1 MRSLLL
7 PLAALAAACGGRSF
21 GPPMPATLAPADPAT
36 IAVWVGG
43 TQATE
48 PVMMRFRWTFIDEK
62 GTAKG
67 RGSAIILPPDSLR
80 FDFRG
85 PLGSG
90 SGAAAVVGDV
100 ALWAEPEEEV
110 DKLVPNYPLLWAM
123 LGKARY
129 PAMGDELRA
138 FRDAR
143 LTAWRYTDGTDTV
156 DYMLLR
162 DAERHLFVD
171 VRQRG
176 ERIGRVASTLDAAGN
191 PVTARLEIPG
201 QPARLDLSF
210 YLTAPLDS
218 IPADLW
224 QRPSDA
230 P

>member
-1 MRSLLL
+1 M
-7 PLAALAAACGGRSF
+7 PTAL
-21 GPPMPATLAPADPAT
+21 GPAEGATVAS
-36 IAVWVGG
+36 WVGG

-48 PVMMRFRWTFIDEK
+48 PVLMRFRWTFIDEK

-100 ALWAEPEEEV
+100 PLWAEPEEEV

-129 PAMGDELRA
+129 PGADDQLRA
-138 FRDAR
+138 YTDDR
-143 LTAWRYTDGTDTV
+143 LTAWRYANGADTV
-156 DYMLLR
+156 DYILVRGESRQLV
-162 DAERHLFVD
+162 VD
-171 VRQRG
+171 VRQAGR
-176 ERIGRVASTLDAAGN
+176 RIGRVATVLTADGMPES
-191 PVTARLEIPG
+191 ARLEIPG

-210 YLTAPLDS
+210 YVAGPLDA
-218 IPADLW
+218 IPPDLW
-224 QRPSDA
+224 QRPADA
-230 P
+230 Q